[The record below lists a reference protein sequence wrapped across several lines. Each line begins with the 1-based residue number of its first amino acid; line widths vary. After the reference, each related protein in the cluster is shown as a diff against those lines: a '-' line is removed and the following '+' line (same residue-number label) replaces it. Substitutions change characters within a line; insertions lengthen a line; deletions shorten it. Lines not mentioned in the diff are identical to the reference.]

1 MGSLI
6 CKAGVQRIFLGW
18 LIFKAKRL
26 DESIINMRRQ
36 REGDEIR
43 KMGGIDKGDRATL
56 SCEEAGEPRVRWPGS
71 LGDSVSRRL

>member
-1 MGSLI
+1 MI

-56 SCEEAGEPRVRWPGS
+56 SREEAGEPRVRWPGS

>member
-1 MGSLI
+1 MI

-26 DESIINMRRQ
+26 DEIIINMCRERE